1 MSFALGDGKQSL
13 HPFNL
18 IFQIFTVLIRSTKIM
33 RVLSEDF
40 TNPWVISR
48 LLEYNDWKSLST
60 VLKSRFKTKVIIN
73 PLFSD
78 KALIKIGLRWFGP
91 VYWISWEMEDIGN
104 SQSAKIYA
112 RLWGLD
118 FRQESPFRLLVLKFF
133 WSYWSILWGLVV
145 MHLKLLTWSIV

>member
-78 KALIKIGLRWFGP
+78 KALIKIGLR
-91 VYWISWEMEDIGN
+91 
-104 SQSAKIYA
+104 
-112 RLWGLD
+112 
-118 FRQESPFRLLVLKFF
+118 
-133 WSYWSILWGLVV
+133 
-145 MHLKLLTWSIV
+145 